1 MFFILFLLTFLLG
14 IFTFVKKQNFIYFV
28 FLFLIIPSGAGIA
41 KYTYKFGLFYFD
53 GYFIGAAISLVI
65 YLLFSDKKLLINR
78 ETTLLSL
85 FVIIIYILY
94 FIFYKNTVQFKYI
107 LKDLRP
113 VIYVIEA
120 FLMYIIVN
128 KNNFKLNINNLIII
142 SSLSNIFFWLLSYL
156 GYFTNDDAFYSNNT
170 FRYIDATT
178 YFLSIYIIYHF
189 SKNNKEKLFSIPIF
203 LALFTILIS
212 NTRFLIFSII
222 LTIIIANIKD
232 IKKFLKYIILSSVL
246 VSVFIMLSI
255 NFGSTRVIDG
265 FSKKDGVS
273 SQFVNRFS
281 PSLNI
286 IKKMDNKDILIG
298 NGIGTYFKI
307 PWFEYRKNIEDINI
321 TIDSL
326 YLTMFPKYGLI
337 SLIIIILIFYI
348 LYNSTKEIPQ
358 NIKFLFFLSLIGIT
372 SAFIYQ
378 TYFMGI
384 VLALYIIMINRENKK
399 IC

>member
-1 MFFILFLLTFLLG
+1 MFFILFLITFILGILTF
-14 IFTFVKKQNFIYFV
+14 IKKQNFIYFV
-28 FLFLIIPSGAGIA
+28 FLFLIIPSGSGIA
-41 KYTYKFGLFYFD
+41 QYTYKFGLFYFD
-53 GYFIGAAISLVI
+53 GYFIGVVISLITYV
-65 YLLFSDKKLLINR
+65 LFSDKKLLLNR
-78 ETTLLSL
+78 KIIFLTLL
-85 FVIIIYILY
+85 VVIIYILY
-94 FIFYKNTVQFKYI
+94 FIFHKNAVQFKYI

-113 VIYVIEA
+113 VIYIVEA
-120 FLMYIIVN
+120 FLIYIIVN
-128 KNNFKLNINNLIII
+128 KNNFKLNINNLLIL

-156 GYFTNDDAFYSNNT
+156 GYFKNDDAFYSDNT

-189 SKNNKEKLFSIPIF
+189 TKGKQEKLFSIPIF

-222 LTIIIANIKD
+222 LTIIIVNIKD

-246 VSVFIMLSI
+246 VSIFILLSI
-255 NFGSTRVIDG
+255 NFGSTRVVDG

-273 SQFVNRFS
+273 SQFINRFS
-281 PSLNI
+281 PSINI
-286 IKKMDNKDILIG
+286 ITKMNDSDILIG
-298 NGIGTYFKI
+298 KGIGTYFKI
-307 PWFEYRKNIEDINI
+307 PWFEYRKNIEDVNI

-337 SLIIIILIFYI
+337 SLIIIFLIFYI
-348 LYNSTKEIPQ
+348 LYNLTKEIPQ
-358 NIKFLFFLSLIGIT
+358 NLKFLFFLFLVGIT

-384 VLALYIIMINRENKK
+384 ILALYIILINRENEK
-399 IC
+399 I